1 MRLAPRWPADVGF
14 PPVPLRVIVLVVVI
28 LSVVVL
34 EGRGYDLADATSI
47 VAAIVMLSE
56 VVWHPAWPQRSPSA

>member
-1 MRLAPRWPADVGF
+1 MRLVPRWPAGVGF

-34 EGRGYDLADATSI
+34 EGSGYDLAAATSI
-47 VAAIVMLSE
+47 VAAVVMLSE
-56 VVWHPAWPQRSPSA
+56 VVWRPAWPQRSPSP